1 MLSGTPGYLR
11 WYQNEEI
18 LINNNSFPRVGV
30 EPTTVALQFHPCA
43 RSQVK
48 YAQQFTKSN
57 SWAHR
62 AHAHAG
68 AGAAERERGGHAV
81 VAGGRARGRAR
92 RAHAVPHAAEH
103 HAQQAA
109 VLCE

>member
-1 MLSGTPGYLR
+1 MTHYMINLALTNYFGKTNTEWPLLFDVLYL
-11 WYQNEEI
+11 
-18 LINNNSFPRVGV
+18 LMS
-30 EPTTVALQFHPCA
+30 TVYW
-43 RSQVK
+43 R
-48 YAQQFTKSN
+48 
-57 SWAHR
+57 R